1 MIHTENEVV
10 VRAPL
15 DRVYAVA
22 EDKGGFPAFMPHV
35 LESTEER
42 TGGRVR
48 FRMAARMKPGFVS
61 RWVSERVAADPGRWA
76 AYRTEGFCRHMEGRW
91 TFEPLEPGADGA
103 SRTRIVLT
111 HDFEVGHPVLRLFL
125 PVDRLVTA
133 CVRDNSQRMLEAIRD
148 RVEADVPAKREAV
161 VHV

>member
-1 MIHTENEVV
+1 MIHTENEVIV
-10 VRAPL
+10 CAPP

-35 LESTEER
+35 LESAEER

-48 FRMAARMKPGFVS
+48 FRMAARMRLGFVS

-76 AYRTEGFCRHMEGRW
+76 AYRTEGFCRRMEGRW
-91 TFEPLEPGADGA
+91 TFEPLEPGADGVP
-103 SRTRIVLT
+103 RTRITLT

-125 PVDRLVTA
+125 PVDRLVVA
-133 CVRDNSQRMLEAIRD
+133 CVRDNSQRMLDAIRD
-148 RVEADVPAKREAV
+148 HVEAVFATKQEAV
-161 VHV
+161 LHV